1 MAAIPD
7 RVLVLGLA
15 RSGRAA
21 VTALRAQGATVI
33 GP

>member
-7 RVLVLGLA
+7 HVLVLGLA

-21 VTALRAQGATVI
+21 VTALRSAGCDRL